1 MKIGLIGLPN
11 MAAGMAHNLLM
22 HFIDSGDGGNETRKM
37 EKPR

>member
-11 MAAGMAHNLLM
+11 MAAGKVDNLLM
-22 HFIDSGDGGNETRKM
+22 HFIDSGDRGNETRKM